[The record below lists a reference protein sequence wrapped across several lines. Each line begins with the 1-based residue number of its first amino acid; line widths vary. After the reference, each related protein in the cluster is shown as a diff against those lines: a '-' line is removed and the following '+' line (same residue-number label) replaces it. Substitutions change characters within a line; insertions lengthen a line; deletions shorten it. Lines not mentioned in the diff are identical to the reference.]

1 MIGKKEQTGGR
12 PSDKNFR
19 EFALA
24 VSKLEA
30 IEFMGLVKILGVGL
44 FDKNENEEEEPK
56 LKPRDFEQVYSEIL
70 DKYICLGRKDRREV
84 MKVVKLTN
92 LGRIEENLDD

>member
-1 MIGKKEQTGGR
+1 MIGEKEQTGGR

-24 VSKLEA
+24 VSKLKA

-44 FDKNENEEEEPK
+44 FNENENEEEEPK

-70 DKYICLGRKDRREV
+70 DKYVCLGRKDRREV
-84 MKVVKLTN
+84 MKVVKLAN